1 MLEGLEKQIPVLRE
15 KAEILEEIKIDS
27 NLRKDLEDIR
37 NRIRNAEEV
46 IFAKKTL
53 VELFR
58 SDNANSLLMEN
69 QTYDIS
75 SRLKEYDQ
83 LLSFY
88 LKITNSMQS
97 IYETCTKENIGPIR
111 QNLLLAKIRKHL
123 HSLEKKKI
131 PAESTLMEIE
141 DTLDS
146 LCKDTGKDA
155 VDLLENALQSKR
167 QLNEKLKKLVEIE
180 DEGRSLDSTAE
191 DISALMSFVANYG
204 SASLNETNPSATN
217 FKKLTDKLLGDF
229 EK

>member
-1 MLEGLEKQIPVLRE
+1 MLEGLEKQIPLLRE
-15 KAEILEEIKIDS
+15 KTEILEEIKIDS

-53 VELFR
+53 IELFR

-123 HSLEKKKI
+123 HSLEKRKFQ
-131 PAESTLMEIE
+131 P
-141 DTLDS
+141 
-146 LCKDTGKDA
+146 
-155 VDLLENALQSKR
+155 N
-167 QLNEKLKKLVEIE
+167 QL
-180 DEGRSLDSTAE
+180 
-191 DISALMSFVANYG
+191 
-204 SASLNETNPSATN
+204 
-217 FKKLTDKLLGDF
+217 
-229 EK
+229 